1 MKKIKVRSTRIEYFK
16 WPTRKILSKIH
27 YVFTIYDWSR
37 IQITHQDIGEI
48 EKSSGMHCI
57 YGFQFAVC
65 KYIRMYHGRVQI
77 STYNIQFSMP
87 SIEKLSLAEFWDE

>member
-1 MKKIKVRSTRIEYFK
+1 MLEPLLLANLDCKKKSFEKIKVRSTRIEYFK

-27 YVFTIYDWSR
+27 YIFTIYDWSR

-65 KYIRMYHGRVQI
+65 KYVCIMAV
-77 STYNIQFSMP
+77 F
-87 SIEKLSLAEFWDE
+87 K